1 MKKELVKP
9 NSIKDRVAKEVE
21 SLCDG
26 FSCATFLWQSPA
38 GDTGTD
44 SDVLF

>member
-9 NSIKDRVAKEVE
+9 SLIEDRVAKEVE

-26 FSCATFLWQSPA
+26 FTCGSYSGYPD
-38 GDTGTD
+38 GDSGDETD
-44 SDVLF
+44 ILF

>member
-9 NSIKDRVAKEVE
+9 SSIKDRVAKEVE

-26 FSCATFLWQSPA
+26 FSCASYWGSPS
-38 GDTGTD
+38 GDTGSD
-44 SDVLF
+44 SEILF

>member
-9 NSIKDRVAKEVE
+9 SSIKDRVAKEVE

-26 FSCATFLWQSPA
+26 FTCGSYSGYPSGNS
-38 GDTGTD
+38 GDD
-44 SDVLF
+44 SDILF

>member
-9 NSIKDRVAKEVE
+9 SPIINQLVKEIE

-26 FSCATFLWQSPA
+26 FSCASYWGSPS
-38 GDTGTD
+38 GDTGSD
-44 SDVLF
+44 SEILF

>member
-9 NSIKDRVAKEVE
+9 SPIKDRVAKEIE

-26 FSCATFLWQSPA
+26 FTCQTYNGYPA
-38 GDTGTD
+38 GNSGDDTD
-44 SDVLF
+44 ILF

>member
-9 NSIKDRVAKEVE
+9 SPIKERVMKEVE

-26 FSCATFLWQSPA
+26 FTCSNFSFNPPTV
-38 GDTGTD
+38 DTGK
-44 SDVLF
+44 DVEILF